1 MELELRI
8 CLHLVLLRA
17 IDCDDRKHSKG
28 RRSMPDVASKLTYTI
43 DTHNAIA
50 AHGEAVEPA
59 VGVLRFTS
67 HEELEALAADWPT
80 SRLLD
85 IWNQFPGNSP
95 VKKFTDRQT
104 ATRRIWRLL
113 EANPTTRAARPVRQ
127 TKHGKPGAK
136 ARSGSQL
143 AGTKSETVLAL
154 LRRPGGATLKAVM
167 AATGW
172 QAHSVRG
179 FISGQLSKK
188 MRLKVKSVKREGE
201 RVYSIRS

>member
-1 MELELRI
+1 
-8 CLHLVLLRA
+8 
-17 IDCDDRKHSKG
+17 
-28 RRSMPDVASKLTYTI
+28 MPDVASNLTYTI
-43 DTHNAIA
+43 DTHNSIA
-50 AHGEAVEPA
+50 AHGGAVEPTL
-59 VGVLRFTS
+59 GVVQFTS
-67 HEELEALAADWPT
+67 HAELEALAADWPT

-104 ATRRIWRLL
+104 ALRRIWRLL
-113 EANPTTRAARPVRQ
+113 EANTATPAAARPVRQ
-127 TKHGKPGAK
+127 SKHGKPGNA
-136 ARSGSQL
+136 S
-143 AGTKSETVLAL
+143 AGLPPAQTKSETVLAL

-179 FISGQLSKK
+179 FISGQFSKK

>member
-1 MELELRI
+1 M
-8 CLHLVLLRA
+8 A
-17 IDCDDRKHSKG
+17 ANK
-28 RRSMPDVASKLTYTI
+28 PTYTI
-43 DTHNAIA
+43 DAHNNIA
-50 AHGEAVEPA
+50 AHE
-59 VGVLRFTS
+59 GVAETALGAIQFTS
-67 HEELEALAADWPT
+67 QEQMEGIAADWPT

-95 VKKFTDRQT
+95 VTKFTDRQT
-104 ATRRIWRLL
+104 ALRRIWRLL
-113 EANPTTRAARPVRQ
+113 EANTATPAAARPVRQ
-127 TKHGKPGAK
+127 SKHGKPGNA
-136 ARSGSQL
+136 S
-143 AGTKSETVLAL
+143 AGLPPAQTKSETVLAL

-179 FISGQLSKK
+179 FISGQFSKK